1 MIYQL
6 MAYIYLS
13 VALNYLI
20 KMYLSLINKLYGNL
34 TYSLNIDDVNYNDQF
49 IDETESYIRTIE

>member
-1 MIYQL
+1 